1 MPNKVFTKI
10 FFINSESYN
19 QTLRLC
25 DMFIHDLTLKRT
37 INAPLDKKKWFFR
50 EVYFDRKQRLSVSG
64 AGVDN
69 FPLH

>member
-1 MPNKVFTKI
+1 
-10 FFINSESYN
+10 
-19 QTLRLC
+19 
-25 DMFIHDLTLKRT
+25 MFIHDLTLKRT